1 MANLLSPGVAK
12 FIQFAGLNTIRRM
25 AKLLENEQTILEQQR
40 IFDDVRPAGVRLFLL
55 KRAEHSEKFAVVK
68 EVTGGWFASF
78 DKQFRD
84 ELKVSVAT
92 LDAAFADEIAQSS
105 FLAYGTA
112 SPLDVYQ
119 YGKKDATAPN
129 ATSPS
134 WKIYGTR
141 DEKER
146 FTIAL

>member
-1 MANLLSPGVAK
+1 MAN
-12 FIQFAGLNTIRRM
+12 
-25 AKLLENEQTILEQQR
+25 LLENEQTILEQQR

-55 KRAEHSEKFAVVK
+55 KRAGQTEKFAVVR
-68 EVTGGWFASF
+68 EVTSGWFAGF

-92 LDAAFADEIAQSS
+92 LDAAFEDEIAQSS
-105 FLAYGTA
+105 FLGYGSI

-119 YGKKDATAPN
+119 FAKKDAASPN

-134 WKIYGTR
+134 WKIFAVRSEG
-141 DEKER
+141 ER
-146 FTIAL
+146 FTIPV

>member
-1 MANLLSPGVAK
+1 
-12 FIQFAGLNTIRRM
+12 M
-25 AKLLENEQTILEQQR
+25 AKLLENEQTIREQQR
-40 IFDDVRPAGVRLFLL
+40 LFDDVRPAGVRMFLL
-55 KRAEHSEKFAVVK
+55 KRAEHSEKFAIVR
-68 EVTGGWFASF
+68 EVTSGWFASF

-105 FLAYGTA
+105 FLAYGTT

-119 YGKKDATAPN
+119 FGKKDAVGPN

-134 WKIYGTR
+134 WKVFATR
-141 DEKER
+141 VEAER
-146 FTIAL
+146 FTII